1 VRSREDR
8 LRLGQVFDGVA
19 EDYDAVRP
27 GYPPDLVDA
36 ALARGALEAGAH
48 VLEIG
53 AGTGKLTELLAMRG
67 LEVDAVDP
75 GPNMLAAARRRVADD
90 ARVRFL
96 LGRFEEVDL
105 VPGAY
110 DAVFSATAFHWVDP
124 AVGWRKTASLL
135 RPDGLLAL
143 LSHRFLPDEG
153 SSGAD
158 AEFRELLRRYVPD
171 AVDEIPPRQSLEELL
186 SRAHEV
192 RDNASAVWDRLMSSK
207 HGLAL
212 ADAADLFTDVE
223 VEARVEEGEQTADEL
238 RAHFRTTSLWFRIDP
253 DRRVAFEREDR
264 ALIERH
270 GGTIRFSMAA
280 VLMTARRSG
289 LGA

>member
-1 VRSREDR
+1 
-8 LRLGQVFDGVA
+8 
-19 EDYDAVRP
+19 
-27 GYPPDLVDA
+27 
-36 ALARGALEAGAH
+36 
-48 VLEIG
+48 
-53 AGTGKLTELLAMRG
+53 
-67 LEVDAVDP
+67 
-75 GPNMLAAARRRVADD
+75 
-90 ARVRFL
+90 
-96 LGRFEEVDL
+96 
-105 VPGAY
+105 
-110 DAVFSATAFHWVDP
+110 
-124 AVGWRKTASLL
+124 L